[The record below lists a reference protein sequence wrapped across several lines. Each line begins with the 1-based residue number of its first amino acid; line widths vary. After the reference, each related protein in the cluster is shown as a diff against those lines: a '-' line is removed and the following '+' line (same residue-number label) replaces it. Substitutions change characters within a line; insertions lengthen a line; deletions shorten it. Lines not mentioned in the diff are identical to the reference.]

1 MEEKILYISDL
12 DGTLLNNEV
21 KLSDFTI
28 KAINSL
34 MDKGMIFS
42 FATARSQ
49 YTGTKVSRGIVP
61 KVPIVIYNGT
71 FIYDVASGKRIV
83 SNTYSKEEAKEILD
97 SLLENNI
104 YPMVHAF
111 SGEREKYLFNESNMS
126 RGMADFQSK
135 RELDERRT
143 PVDVYDLE
151 GYEVF
156 YFTCI
161 DEEEKLLP
169 IYEKFKEKYQC
180 LYTKDIY
187 SGDYWLEILPNNA
200 TKAKAVHELKKLL
213 NCTKVICFGDGTND
227 IEMFKYA
234 DEAYA
239 VSNAHPELKQHATAI
254 IDSNENDGVARWL
267 IENYK

>member
-61 KVPIVIYNGT
+61 KVPIIIYNGT

-83 SNTYSKEEAKEILD
+83 SNSYSKEEAKEILD

-111 SGEREKYLFNESNMS
+111 SGEQETEEGCLSIPGRWGVTRRPMHVTVRAMNRKGETVDYTGSGLLAKAFCY
-126 RGMADFQSK
+126 
-135 RELDERRT
+135 ELDHL
-143 PVDVYDLE
+143 D
-151 GYEVF
+151 G
-156 YFTCI
+156 
-161 DEEEKLLP
+161 K
-169 IYEKFKEKYQC
+169 
-180 LYTKDIY
+180 LYTD
-187 SGDYWLEILPNNA
+187 
-200 TKAKAVHELKKLL
+200 
-213 NCTKVICFGDGTND
+213 C
-227 IEMFKYA
+227 
-234 DEAYA
+234 
-239 VSNAHPELKQHATAI
+239 AI
-254 IDSNENDGVARWL
+254 RMNS
-267 IENYK
+267 K

>member
-1 MEEKILYISDL
+1 MYAFRDGIEKFSYVPELVSRAAAEFLQEKKGDIRDNPVP
-12 DGTLLNNEV
+12 DTV
-21 KLSDFTI
+21 
-28 KAINSL
+28 SL
-34 MDKGMIFS
+34 ME
-42 FATARSQ
+42 
-49 YTGTKVSRGIVP
+49 
-61 KVPIVIYNGT
+61 
-71 FIYDVASGKRIV
+71 GKI
-83 SNTYSKEEAKEILD
+83 
-97 SLLENNI
+97 
-104 YPMVHAF
+104 
-111 SGEREKYLFNESNMS
+111 
-126 RGMADFQSK
+126 
-135 RELDERRT
+135 
-143 PVDVYDLE
+143 
-151 GYEVF
+151 F

-200 TKAKAVHELKKLL
+200 TKAKAAHELKKLL

-239 VSNAHPELKQHATAI
+239 VSNAHPELKKYATDI
-254 IDSNENDGVARWL
+254 IESNENDGVARWL